1 MTWTIAVT
9 QAVNPSSTVFLLDVD
24 NTLVDNDRFASD
36 LRAHLVQQFGQ
47 EECDRYWSVYEQLRD
62 TVGYA
67 DYLGALQHF
76 RRDQDARPGLLAT
89 SAWLLDYPFEEQLF
103 PQALSTIETLNA
115 LGRAVILS
123 DGDIVFQP
131 HKIDRSGIYGAV
143 RGEVLIFVHKE
154 LSLDAMQARY
164 PAPHYVMVDDKPN
177 LLAAMKRRLGDKLTT
192 VFVRQGHYAAR
203 ADLATMDPAPDHT
216 IDKIGD
222 LKALAAT
229 LVRGEV
235 TPSA

>member
-1 MTWTIAVT
+1 MTWTTAVT
-9 QAVNPSSTVFLLDVD
+9 KAANPSSTVFLLDVD
-24 NTLVDNDRFASD
+24 NTLLDNDRFSSD

-76 RRDQDARPGLLAT
+76 RRDRDARPGLLAT
-89 SAWLLDYPFEEQLF
+89 SAWLLDYPFEEQVF
-103 PQALSTIETLNA
+103 PQALSTIETLNT

-177 LLAAMKRRLGDKLTT
+177 LLAAMKRSLGDKLTT
-192 VFVRQGHYAAR
+192 VFVRQGHYAAH
-203 ADLATMDPAPDHT
+203 ADLTTIVPAPDHT

-222 LKALAAT
+222 LKALAAK
-229 LVRGEV
+229 LVGGGTV
-235 TPSA
+235 PSA

>member
-1 MTWTIAVT
+1 VN
-9 QAVNPSSTVFLLDVD
+9 QAANASSTVFLLDVD
-24 NTLVDNDRFASD
+24 NTLLDNDRFAAD

-47 EECDRYWSVYEQLRD
+47 EECDRYWALYEQLRD

-76 RRDQDARPGLLAT
+76 RRDSDARPGLLAT
-89 SAWLLDYPFEEQLF
+89 SAWLIDYPFEERVF
-103 PQALSTIETLNA
+103 PYALSTIDALNK

-131 HKIDRSGIYGAV
+131 HKIDRAGIYGAV

-164 PAPHYVMVDDKPN
+164 PAEHYVMVDDKPN
-177 LLAAMKRRLGDKLTT
+177 LLAAMKRKLGDKLTT
-192 VFVRQGHYAAR
+192 VFVRQGHYAAL
-203 ADLATMDPAPDHT
+203 ADLTKIQPAPDHA
-216 IDKIGD
+216 IDTIGD
-222 LKALAAT
+222 LKTLAAE
-229 LVRGEV
+229 LVRGAASSV
-235 TPSA
+235 A

>member
-24 NTLVDNDRFASD
+24 NTLLDNDRFGSD
-36 LRAHLVQQFGQ
+36 LRAHLLQQFGQ

-89 SAWLLDYPFEEQLF
+89 SAWMLDYPFEEQVF
-103 PQALSTIETLNA
+103 PHALSTIETLNT

-131 HKIDRSGIYGAV
+131 HKIDRAGIYGAV

-203 ADLATMDPAPDHT
+203 ADLATIDPAPDHI

-229 LVRGEV
+229 LVRSEV